1 MPTVYPYSTVCP
13 SMLYIHTV
21 VRTIPCAGLLSRA
34 LPCLRVRYLVTHNKP
49 VDTAVTSEP
58 TQTAWPIV
66 QCTIDPGHWH
76 DSCHS
81 PDYCPKLSHSDPIW
95 SQSDL
100 DCHSVK
106 NRAKPTGCR
115 KSLIYK
121 AFSDIFRFWQN
132 WHANCILFY
141 AGGGPSRKLPVRVA
155 RLSRLRNSFVSCVE
169 SVCQATTGYQHIGKA
184 CIVRRAYADGK
195 RAQHRERGANL
206 N

>member
-1 MPTVYPYSTVCP
+1 MPTGYPYSTVCP

-21 VRTIPCAGLLSRA
+21 VRTIPCAVLLCRA
-34 LPCLRVRYLVTHNKP
+34 LACLCVRCLVMPDKLA
-49 VDTAVTSEP
+49 DTCLTSEP

-95 SQSDL
+95 SLPDHL
-100 DCHSVK
+100 CHSGK
-106 NRAKPTGCR
+106 YRAKPTGCR

-141 AGGGPSRKLPVRVA
+141 AGGAPSRKPPVRVWRDA
-155 RLSRLRNSFVSCVE
+155 GLRHSSF
-169 SVCQATTGYQHIGKA
+169 I
-184 CIVRRAYADGK
+184 IK
-195 RAQHRERGANL
+195 R
-206 N
+206 